1 MRELRNSLTVDDRNR
16 CIFDNAESASWA
28 NAPNANDGAPTRAG
42 SSKQSWEYSNF
53 HRLQMCRCV

>member
-42 SSKQSWEYSNF
+42 SSKQS
-53 HRLQMCRCV
+53 